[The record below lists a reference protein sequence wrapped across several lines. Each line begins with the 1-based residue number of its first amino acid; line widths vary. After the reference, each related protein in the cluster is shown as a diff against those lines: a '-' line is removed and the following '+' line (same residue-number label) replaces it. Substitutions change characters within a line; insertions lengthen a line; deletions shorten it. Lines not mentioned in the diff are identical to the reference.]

1 MSKHRFA
8 FLSLLLCL
16 AMPAFAQTEVK
27 DSLGVDKPQANTPA
41 ALLKGRLSG
50 VLVSATDGSP
60 AGAVNTYIRGLNSLG
75 DDSQPLWIVDGVML
89 NRSQRLNLDP
99 FWNMPGQVYAP
110 AFNEL
115 AFLNPYDIESVEV
128 LKDVAA
134 TALYGS
140 RGANGVIIVTT
151 GKAKDKA
158 LDIRWDSNVS
168 LSSAGQVEGTRSALG
183 HNHSVRV
190 STNRGLASYY
200 LSGFFREE
208 NGVVAGSQNRFGGLR
223 VGFDASASSVF
234 QTGLNCAVSVGRQGG
249 PATVAHPGQP
259 SRTLTMRYSSLPGC
273 TLEGWDEDYVDY
285 SNEYRLV
292 NSAYLNINFT
302 DRFSLRTDLGVDYQ
316 NNSRYMWLGN
326 GTPFGLQQN
335 GANAILTGSTFAYNA
350 KAALHYEA
358 ASDQAAF
365 KVDGGVEFLGGR
377 EKLGNMNGMDFF
389 SHFLREKG
397 INIMASK
404 PESHRIDE
412 KAFHYGFFLHPTL
425 VLDKVIGMDVIFR
438 ADKTPKFDLD
448 QFVLYPAATMFF
460 DLREAFFRGSDIVDL
475 LKVSGGYGFSGM
487 ERTVPFVALPDFS
500 LTLPVQVV
508 SGTEDFYNA
517 LERSRSGEVNLR
529 VEAGF
534 ADQVRLSAAYYD
546 KRTRERLDLYLFG
559 TPMTL
564 TPEYYIATTPSRA
577 AICNEFTLEN
587 KGFEFD
593 ASFDIVKSGSFLWN
607 LSANA
612 AFNEYV
618 HEAGQNRSFVRLLP
632 RYFGGVGT
640 TVSAGG
646 FTLDA
651 QGTFVGGNEILN
663 LNLAAKDGVP
673 EDMEPLYEKGDY
685 FRLSRISLA
694 YDLPVRT
701 KWLQGVRVLLS
712 GNNLLTVSKY
722 SGWNPDVNCY
732 GRQGA
737 KFGVDYGSYP
747 IARTFLLGVNVNF

>member
-1 MSKHRFA
+1 MKKKLYIAALALAAVLPAAAQDTYESARLLTDDLNGTARYVGMGGAMEALGADISTIATNPAGIGLFRHSTISASGGLVSQQDVKEFAGKNGTKMSFDQLGFVYSSRVSRRSFVNVGFNFHKSHNFNQI
-8 FLSLLLCL
+8 LSAANSLRNVSQNMLSWHKADLGDIKYGGYCWDFNKDGDV
-16 AMPAFAQTEVK
+16 MGYENENSPFRAQTYSQS
-27 DSLGVDKPQANTPA
+27 D
-41 ALLKGRLSG
+41 
-50 VLVSATDGSP
+50 
-60 AGAVNTYIRGLNSLG
+60 YLN
-75 DDSQPLWIVDGVML
+75 M
-89 NRSQRLNLDP
+89 NALNLDEDEEGYLMNQNAADYYM
-99 FWNMPGQVYAP
+99 FDRSHRGWIAD
-110 AFNEL
+110 
-115 AFLNPYDIESVEV
+115 YDF
-128 LKDVAA
+128 
-134 TALYGS
+134 
-140 RGANGVIIVTT
+140 
-151 GKAKDKA
+151 
-158 LDIRWDSNVS
+158 NVS
-168 LSSAGQVEGTRSALG
+168 GNQSDRFYWGVTVGIRDVKYKGFSIYTERLVNAL
-183 HNHSVRV
+183 NDN
-190 STNRGLASYY
+190 T
-200 LSGFFREE
+200 
-208 NGVVAGSQNRFGGLR
+208 GSDGN
-223 VGFDASASSVF
+223 
-234 QTGLNCAVSVGRQGG
+234 
-249 PATVAHPGQP
+249 
-259 SRTLTMRYSSLPGC
+259 
-273 TLEGWDEDYVDY
+273 EDYVDY

-618 HEAGQNRSFVRLLP
+618 HEAGQKRSFVRLLP